1 MPLRIALI
9 VGFRSAKAR
18 LFAERKATLATPL
31 RIAWIAALLA
41 ACIVIGDSALLAVPR
56 VEIELATDG
65 NFPATAQQQWYKL
78 LTELKVDDLR
88 IRKAA
93 PDDKAEITVSGTEKI
108 PVYRVRGR
116 LTGNNELIV
125 PGGRFSSRDRE
136 GLSRWLTKLRQEGP
150 ERAATKEKLPFG
162 LLPKEFAEVHADLA
176 HKVAFST
183 KGLKLHE
190 AAAKIAGALQIPLAI
205 DKSAAA
211 GLTRAEP
218 IQEELEGVSSGA
230 ALAYLLRPA
239 GLVLEPKLDARRKL
253 QYAITR
259 PSADRTP
266 WPIGWPADRP
276 AREIL
281 PQLFEQLNVEID
293 DTPLSET
300 LEAIAER
307 LGSPVLYDHYALAR
321 RGIDPEKAKIKLAP
335 AKLAY
340 AIILNKALH
349 QADLKGEWRI
359 DEAGKPL
366 LWVTT
371 LKPVK

>member
-1 MPLRIALI
+1 MSLRIAGIALLLAVGALI
-9 VGFRSAKAR
+9 GPPS
-18 LFAERKATLATPL
+18 
-31 RIAWIAALLA
+31 LLA
-41 ACIVIGDSALLAVPR
+41 APR

-88 IRKAA
+88 IRKAG
-93 PDDKAEITVSGTEKI
+93 PDDKAEITAGGTEKT

-190 AAAKIAGALQIPLAI
+190 AAAKIAGALQIPLSI
-205 DKSAAA
+205 DRSAAA
-211 GLTRAEP
+211 GLQRAEP
-218 IQEELEGVSSGA
+218 IQEELEGISSGA

-239 GLVLEPKLDARRKL
+239 GLVLEPKLDSRRKL
-253 QYAITR
+253 QYSITR

-281 PQLFEQLNVEID
+281 PALFEQLNVEID

-300 LEAIAER
+300 LEAIGER
-307 LGSPVLYDHYALAR
+307 LDSPVLYDHYALAR
-321 RGIDPEKAKIKLAP
+321 RGIDPEKAKVKLAP

-371 LKPVK
+371 LKAVK